1 MTTRYIDRPSQFL
14 IENLEILFLYIGEP
28 RMLPELVFEPFAYVL
43 YKYVQQDMFKPKWC
57 LSRRREESGNEK
69 KRP

>member
-43 YKYVQQDMFKPKWC
+43 INMYNRICSTKMLFKQ
-57 LSRRREESGNEK
+57 K
-69 KRP
+69 KRGEWK

>member
-28 RMLPELVFEPFAYVL
+28 RMLPELVVEPFAYVL
-43 YKYVQQDMFKPKWC
+43 INMFKPKWC

-69 KRP
+69 KRPY